1 MNRFDDVLAAYL
13 PFSEPALTDPD
24 GAGLGDGCGGGMGS
38 GSGAG
43 FGDGSGWG
51 GGGPSRGNPEI
62 VIAGLFLML
71 FAQFEAEVNRRS
83 ALLIKELKE
92 KTDWRERRVWDALDE
107 KNVSSISFAR
117 RLSMLIDKGRPIYA
131 AMQKLY
137 LERNLLAHGAKSS
150 LDVDMSDAIETIEA
164 AVAAMEENP

>member
-1 MNRFDDVLAAYL
+1 MNRFDDVRQSISIVREMHSRWVGAVTADAHWDLMH
-13 PFSEPALTDPD
+13 FS
-24 GAGLGDGCGGGMGS
+24 
-38 GSGAG
+38 
-43 FGDGSGWG
+43 DGSGYG
-51 GGGPSRGNPEI
+51 DVGYFAEALQSSADLSRS
-62 VIAGLFLML
+62 GLYLML
-71 FAQFEAEVNRRS
+71 FAQFEADLNRRCTD
-83 ALLIKELKE
+83 LIKRHKE